1 MIYSRI
7 GKEHIKYIDKDD
19 IMKYVDTIMEEY
31 LPKKNNM
38 MLNNTYINTTK
49 QENYLLE
56 LSNVKINP
64 INLDNKLLSKIML

>member
-1 MIYSRI
+1 
-7 GKEHIKYIDKDD
+7 
-19 IMKYVDTIMEEY
+19 
-31 LPKKNNM
+31 M